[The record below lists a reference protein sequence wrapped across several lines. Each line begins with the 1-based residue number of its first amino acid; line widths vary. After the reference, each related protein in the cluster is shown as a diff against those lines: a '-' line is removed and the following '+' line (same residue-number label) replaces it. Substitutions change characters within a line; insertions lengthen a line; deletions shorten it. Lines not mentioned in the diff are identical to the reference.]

1 MIDKKQLIEDLLECV
16 NDAKDTETQI
26 TGLSMCAA
34 LMNEVLD
41 EALIIPVVSQQ
52 SKLLPDFLYEDDGI
66 IRTGVHGDSAVTDE
80 WNDYLKKTGNC
91 DCDNH
96 IACIVCG
103 EEKGLD
109 GDFWERKDRE

>member
-1 MIDKKQLIEDLLECV
+1 MKNTREHDKKWIETLQERNRVLNELLQL
-16 NDAKDTETQI
+16 TQI
-26 TGLSMCAA
+26 E
-34 LMNEVLD
+34 NEELKEQLTLTD
-41 EALIIPVVSQQ
+41 VSQQ

-109 GDFWERKDRE
+109 DIFWERKDRE

>member
-1 MIDKKQLIEDLLECV
+1 MNNTREHDKKWIETLQERNRVLNELLQL
-16 NDAKDTETQI
+16 TQI
-26 TGLSMCAA
+26 E
-34 LMNEVLD
+34 NEELKEQLTLTD
-41 EALIIPVVSQQ
+41 VSQQ

-66 IRTGVHGDSAVTDE
+66 IRTGIHGDSAVTDE

>member
-1 MIDKKQLIEDLLECV
+1 MNNTREHDKKWIETLQERNRVLNELLQL
-16 NDAKDTETQI
+16 TQI
-26 TGLSMCAA
+26 E
-34 LMNEVLD
+34 NEELKEQLTLTD
-41 EALIIPVVSQQ
+41 VSQQ

-66 IRTGVHGDSAVTDE
+66 IRTGIHGDSAVTDE

-109 GDFWERKDRE
+109 GDFWKRMKEQ